1 MQGGL
6 GTGAGAVAKTSLM
19 SVHIK
24 AMGPDTWTGRLLQ
37 VPFTPW
43 YTGLL
48 VLFPRCISVLVGAC
62 SSTR

>member
-24 AMGPDTWTGRLLQ
+24 AMGPGTWTGRLLQ
-37 VPFTPW
+37 VPPPYTP
-43 YTGLL
+43 
-48 VLFPRCISVLVGAC
+48 
-62 SSTR
+62 